1 MKKNILLI
9 AFGLVLSLGFV
20 SCEQCI
26 KCEIIGNIP
35 DTSFMVN
42 DTNLFLKAG
51 VSGFLDTNNKFY
63 PEFCGSK
70 SEREAFESDV
80 RFNAESRECRIY
92 AFRKIPSLDTI
103 ATMIYCGGPI
113 QFKEFEYGLD
123 TLKTTTYSELDVEWV
138 VDTTLLNP
146 ATWSCK

>member
-1 MKKNILLI
+1 MKKSILLI
-9 AFGLVLSLGFV
+9 AFGLLLSLGFV
-20 SCEQCI
+20 SCEHCI

-35 DTSFMVN
+35 DT
-42 DTNLFLKAG
+42 TNIG
-51 VSGFLDTNNKFY
+51 GNGFTGLVDTNNVFY
-63 PEFCGSK
+63 DEFCGSK
-70 SEREAFESDV
+70 SEADAFEADV
-80 RFNAESRECRIY
+80 KFNADNRECRIY

-113 QFKEFEYGLD
+113 QFIAFEKGLD
-123 TLKTTTYSELDVEWV
+123 TLKTTTYANMDIEWV